1 MSTLTKKLHIL
12 KAGGTE
18 ETCSIYT
25 TPEEVGGSPYLTLN
39 VDGQKGY
46 VKLGNTTDAKATHL
60 RVKKDNI
67 TYAAWANSIVLKPQ
81 VYVAHGS
88 SPWFYGAWTDKTR
101 VVNVDES
108 VSGQAT
114 VTCNG
119 EVTNIDEM
127 FNNCSNLT
135 SIDLSN
141 FDTSNVTDMYAMFS
155 GCTNLTSL
163 DLSNFD
169 TSNIRIMIGMFLN
182 CACLTTL
189 DLSSFNVHNVTHMSY
204 MFTMCKSLTSL
215 DLSNFDTSNVED
227 MDSMFENCRSLTT
240 IDGVIDMKSCTKY
253 DAMFTNCTKL
263 TGVKIKNPPSDFES
277 KTGLSS
283 SQYTVVS

>member
-81 VYVAHGS
+81 VYVAHGG
-88 SPWFYGAWTDKTR
+88 SPWFYDSWSDKAH

-108 VSGQAT
+108 VSNQAT

-119 EVTNIDEM
+119 EVTNIAEM
-127 FNNCSNLT
+127 FKNCSNLT

-141 FDTSNVTDMYAMFS
+141 FDTSNVTVMYGLFNNCSSLISLDLSNLDTSNITYMISMFF
-155 GCTNLTSL
+155 GCTSLASL
-163 DLSNFD
+163 DLSNFN
-169 TSNIRIMIGMFLN
+169 TSNLAYTN
-182 CACLTTL
+182 
-189 DLSSFNVHNVTHMSY
+189 Y
-204 MFTMCKSLTSL
+204 MFAFCTSLASL
-215 DLSNFDTSNVED
+215 DLSNFNTSNVTE
-227 MDSMFENCRSLTT
+227 MESMFDTCSNLTT
-240 IDGVIDMKSCTKY
+240 IKGVIDMKSCTNY
-253 DAMFTNCTKL
+253 AGMFNACPKL
-263 TGVKIKNPPSDFES
+263 TGVKIKNPPTGFDGA
-277 KTGLSS
+277 GLSS
-283 SQYTVVS
+283 SQYTIIS